1 MADRIPSASSSRR
14 SKASDG
20 AIGQFTIGAEI
31 GKGSFAQVYSGKH
44 QVRTMIPLSRA
55 ASGSCFSSAI
65 GVCNRGGLLE
75 PPAPVQDS
83 SRCDCDS

>member
-14 SKASDG
+14 SKASDN

-44 QVRTMIPLSRA
+44 QVRTVIPLPRA
-55 ASGSCFSSAI
+55 ASRSHFLYTI
-65 GVCNRGGLLE
+65 GACHRVRLLE
-75 PPAPVQDS
+75 PVAP
-83 SRCDCDS
+83 RA